1 MPLSPILAF
10 EDHIRPAK
18 LLLKLNRL
26 LDADAAP
33 LTGGELVEQL
43 RRVTEAHVDEDLLVI
58 HHALLTGVVRQRAE
72 IHTADLKRG
81 ALKHLLRQAVVSACT
96 ALDAFLPAL
105 LRAHLPKVLVHRGR
119 NFFPQGD
126 KEVAEYFRE
135 VTFSITEVLAFQE
148 RSHDEAAEAISRKLL
163 GLASFKYLGSPKGVS
178 LTGKLLQLKEPWD
191 AIADRLGQNREA
203 LSKQIDETARRRND
217 IAHRADRSS
226 KDPDNPAQQEIAYA
240 LASAGVA
247 AIDTVCH
254 ALDEL
259 VAERLRAL
267 RAEGPS
273 P

>member
-1 MPLSPILAF
+1 MPLSPLLAF

-26 LDADAAP
+26 LDADASP
-33 LTGGELVEQL
+33 RSDGELVDQL
-43 RRVTEAHVDEDLLVI
+43 RRVVEAHAEEDILVI

-72 IHTADLKRG
+72 MQTADLRRA

-105 LRAHLPKVLVHRGR
+105 LRAHLPTVLLYRGR

-126 KEVAEYFRE
+126 KEVSDYFKD
-135 VTFSITEVLAFQE
+135 VTFSVPEVLGFQKRTPQE
-148 RSHDEAAEAISRKLL
+148 VSEAVANKVL
-163 GLASFKYLGSPKGVS
+163 GATGFKYLSSAKGVS
-178 LTGKLLQLKEPWD
+178 VTGKLMQLKDPWD

-259 VAERLRAL
+259 VTERLRAL
-267 RAEGPS
+267 PAEGP
-273 P
+273 PP